1 MSLKLTPTANHVG
14 RDVAS
19 SIPAEADGVFGL
31 GGGFSGAARF
41 SGTDLRSATPGDD
54 ERGSD
59 PELGGHNE
67 LGSDRRL
74 GGNQD
79 LDGELARMWPL
90 AVVHLNVRSND
101 AHTLYAVAIAR
112 SLLAAHPEAD
122 AGVVL
127 PAIMLHD
134 IGWSKVPADEVLEAI
149 APGGGRE
156 DLVLLH
162 EKEGARLAEAILAEV
177 GVPEERSA
185 RIVEI
190 IDGHDSR
197 REALSI
203 EDAIVK
209 DADKTWRLTPHGLDT
224 VMDWFGLDRGEALRL
239 CSSRVHAHLFTDA
252 AKALARGL
260 AAIESANLWP
270 ERTALELP

>member
-1 MSLKLTPTANHVG
+1 MALKRTAAVNHVG
-14 RDVAS
+14 REVAS

-31 GGGFSGAARF
+31 AD
-41 SGTDLRSATPGDD
+41 TGDHGLD
-54 ERGSD
+54 R
-59 PELGGHNE
+59 EL
-67 LGSDRRL
+67 SRI
-74 GGNQD
+74 
-79 LDGELARMWPL
+79 WPR
-90 AVVHLNVRSND
+90 AVVHLGVRSND

-112 SLLAAHPEAD
+112 SLLAAHPGAE

-134 IGWSKVPADEVLEAI
+134 IGWSRVPAAEVLEAI
-149 APGGGRE
+149 APGGGRP

-162 EKEGARLAEAILAEV
+162 EKEGARLADGILAEA
-177 GVPEERSA
+177 GVPPERAA

-190 IDGHDSR
+190 VDGHDSR
-197 REALSI
+197 REAISV

-209 DADKTWRLTPHGLDT
+209 DADKVWRLTPHGIDT
-224 VMDWFGLDRGEALRL
+224 VMDWFGLDRGQALRL

-270 ERTALELP
+270 ERAALELP

>member
-1 MSLKLTPTANHVG
+1 MSSKLSPAANCLG
-14 RDVAS
+14 RDLAS
-19 SIPAEADGVFGL
+19 HVPSEAEGVLSL
-31 GGGFSGAARF
+31 G
-41 SGTDLRSATPGDD
+41 
-54 ERGSD
+54 E
-59 PELGGHNE
+59 ELG
-67 LGSDRRL
+67 
-74 GGNQD
+74 
-79 LDGELARMWPL
+79 GELARIWPL
-90 AVVHLNVRSND
+90 AVRHLRVRSND

-122 AGVVL
+122 ASVVL

-134 IGWSKVPADEVLEAI
+134 VGWSEVPPDEVLEAI
-149 APGGGRE
+149 APGGGRP

-162 EKEGARLAEAILAEV
+162 EKEGARLASGILSAA
-177 GVPEERSA
+177 GIGGERAA
-185 RIVEI
+185 RILEI

-197 REALSI
+197 HEALSI

-224 VMDWFGLDRGEALRL
+224 VMDWFGLDRAAALRL

-260 AAIESANLWP
+260 AAIESANLWD
-270 ERTALELP
+270 ERRALELP